1 MARRQ
6 ELKIFLSCALIVA
19 CMCMSINSYAWWY
32 FPKPT
37 STPRPI
43 PTAKPTPKPIPTST
57 PKPVIITDVGSR
69 FITREDWGASA
80 PTGEMLENIPYR
92 VSIHHTAILQN
103 PFKTL
108 EMKMLETQSWHQAD
122 SRQPDISYHFFI
134 DFRGDIAEGR
144 ELKYMIVPSA
154 GYDGSGL
161 IHITLEGDFTQES
174 PNNKQID
181 SLVRLIRLLRHTHEI
196 EIEEIK
202 GHKDFV
208 STTLCPGNLY
218 IMLSQIRDEVQ

>member
-1 MARRQ
+1 MGSKRADRGNVR
-6 ELKIFLSCALIVA
+6 EYSLPGFYS
-19 CMCMSINSYAWWY
+19 SYSY
-32 FPKPT
+32 FT
-37 STPRPI
+37 
-43 PTAKPTPKPIPTST
+43 KPIQNF
-57 PKPVIITDVGSR
+57 R
-69 FITREDWGASA
+69 NEDAG
-80 PTGEMLENIPYR
+80 N
-92 VSIHHTAILQN
+92 AI
-103 PFKTL
+103 
-108 EMKMLETQSWHQAD
+108 MDQAD